1 MVKDKQAQIDAL
13 TKTTAT
19 SKIEKI
25 DGFTKQMRGIESTSL
40 EIGDEFTIPQKP
52 EVYSMTLG
60 SGTAEFIVVETKN
73 GICKRFF
80 PSVFYKNGF
89 VIGKD
94 GIITGERVASSGKV
108 CEDARNCQTVAE
120 AMQKLAGKKVTITAL
135 TKAYTIDYTDNRKP
149 VLINAP
155 TIEYAE

>member
-1 MVKDKQAQIDAL
+1 MITDKKTQIEEL
-13 TKTTAT
+13 KQSTAKN
-19 SKIEKI
+19 KIEKI
-25 DGFTKQMRGIESTSL
+25 DGFSKQVRGIESNSL
-40 EIGDEFTIPQKP
+40 AVGDEFTIPQNP

-89 VIGKD
+89 VLDKD

-120 AMQKLAGKKVTITAL
+120 AMEKLGGKKLKVTNVNYVRISSRF
-135 TKAYTIDYTDNRKP
+135 DSRGYTDTGFP
-149 VLINAP
+149 V
-155 TIEYAE
+155 IEYV

>member
-1 MVKDKQAQIDAL
+1 MVKDKQTQIDAL
-13 TKTTAT
+13 TKTTAM

-40 EIGDEFTIPQKP
+40 EVGDEFTIPQKP
-52 EVYSMTLG
+52 DVYSMTLG

-80 PSVFYKNGF
+80 PSVFYKSGN
-89 VIGKD
+89 VLGKD
-94 GIITGERVASSGKV
+94 GIITGERVSSSGRV

-120 AMQKLAGKKVTITAL
+120 AMEKLGGKKLKVTNVNYVRISSRF
-135 TKAYTIDYTDNRKP
+135 DSRGYTDTGFP
-149 VLINAP
+149 V
-155 TIEYAE
+155 IEYV